1 MKTKILGLPLLL
13 GTFLFTLVDAPTTK
27 ENTTDGIIEN
37 DNENVK
43 QMCVRDETLT
53 DDKNSEYVF
62 SYTDVLRNYY
72 ELTHEKMN
80 KMSKEMNV
88 SFKGFCENYYK
99 AGLSLEEYVGTYTG
113 EYKEKNIDVDFDKM
127 RILRSRS
134 SDESYILKNIND
146 PNNTSTFN
154 PTVTPTNAFQR
165 DVVYYN
171 SSSNIGNG
179 YFSFSNVKEGDILIE
194 TDTDWYQLNM
204 GHCAFI
210 YNINK
215 AAAGKVRGR
224 SGYIQTI
231 EAVGGGVQFGIIDDQ
246 RMVDFGCVIVR
257 PRTTI
262 TSYRLNKA
270 KDFCLKQVGL
280 DYALPTDPCVIHY
293 DIDNKSNT
301 FYCSELVYAAY
312 KYAGITVGRVSSDN
326 TVFPMDILHYSD
338 VKYVNFSDTLE
349 VELLGKVNGKW
360 NFKVMNYTG
369 RSVTLIYNEKLCF
382 ASDAYNWKKLN
393 HTNSSITIP
402 NNSYTTNVMVGGNV
416 FATTAAMSYVANG
429 KRYITYANELS
440 GLLRPTVRKNIIRA

>member
-13 GTFLFTLVDAPTTK
+13 GTFLFTLVDTPTTK
-27 ENTTDGIIEN
+27 DNAIESIIEN
-37 DNENVK
+37 DNANVK
-43 QMCVRDETLT
+43 QMCIYDETLT
-53 DDKNSEYVF
+53 SDKNSEYVF
-62 SYTDVLRNYY
+62 SYTDVFRNYY
-72 ELTHEKMN
+72 ELTCEKMN
-80 KMSKEMNV
+80 KMSKEMDV
-88 SFKGFCENYYK
+88 SFKVFCENYYK

-113 EYKEKNIDVDFDKM
+113 EYKEKNIDDDFGKM

-146 PNNTSTFN
+146 PNNKSTFN

-165 DVVYYN
+165 TVVYYN
-171 SSSNIGNG
+171 NSSNIGNG
-179 YFSFSNVKEGDILIE
+179 YFSFSNVREGDILIE

-210 YNINK
+210 YDINK

-224 SGYIQTI
+224 SSYIQTI

-257 PRTTI
+257 PIVTV
-262 TSYRLNKA
+262 TSYKLEKA
-270 KDFCLKQVGL
+270 KEFCLNQVGL
-280 DYALPTDPCVIHY
+280 EYALPTDPCVIHY
-293 DIDNKSNT
+293 DINDKSNT

-312 KYAGITVGRVSSDN
+312 KYAGITVGKVSTDN
-326 TVFPMDILHYSD
+326 TIFPMDILHCSN

-349 VELLGKVNGKW
+349 VELLGKVKGKW

-369 RSVTLIYNEKLCF
+369 KQVTLIYNEKLCF
-382 ASDAYNWKKLN
+382 ASDAYNWKLKNL
-393 HTNSSITIP
+393 NSSIKIS
-402 NNSYTTNVMVGGNV
+402 NNSYTTNVLVSGNL
-416 FATTAAMSYVANG
+416 FATTAAMSYVPNG

-440 GLLRPTVRKNIIRA
+440 GLKRPTVRKNIIRA